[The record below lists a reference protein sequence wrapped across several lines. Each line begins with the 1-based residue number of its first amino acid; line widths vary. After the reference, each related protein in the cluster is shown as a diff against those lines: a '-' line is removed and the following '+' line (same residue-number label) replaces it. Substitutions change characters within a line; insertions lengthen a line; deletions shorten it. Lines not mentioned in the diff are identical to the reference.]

1 MSYSVIPTPRFKKD
15 SKRLIKKYRSLPTD
29 LLKFEEDLSKNPRL
43 GTSLGGNT
51 YKVRLAITSKG
62 KGKSGGARIITYLVT
77 ADQEI
82 YLLTIWDKSKIADI
96 DSKTLKQLVKEI
108 KEQKGIR

>member
-1 MSYSVIPTPRFKKD
+1 MNYNVIPTPRFKKE
-15 SKRLIKKYRSLPTD
+15 SKKLIKRYPSLPAD
-29 LLKFEEDLSKNPRL
+29 LRNFEKNLLKNPRL

-51 YKVRLAITSKG
+51 YKVRLAITSKR

-82 YLLTIWDKSKIADI
+82 YLLSIFDKSEIASI
-96 DSKTLKQLVKEI
+96 DNKTLKQLVKEI
-108 KEQKGIR
+108 KEQKGLK